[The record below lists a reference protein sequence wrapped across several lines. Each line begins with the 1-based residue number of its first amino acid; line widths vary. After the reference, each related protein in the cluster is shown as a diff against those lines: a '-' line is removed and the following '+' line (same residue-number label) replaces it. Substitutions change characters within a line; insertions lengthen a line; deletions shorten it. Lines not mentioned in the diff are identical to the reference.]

1 MTARTSCSRWGP
13 DSTVAPDAPADPIA
27 AAHAFVRATIGERLG
42 SDGRRAI
49 AVQVTRHRSAGG
61 EPTLCV
67 AGARVEFGGGPAAW
81 QWSCFLLR
89 TTPTG
94 ARFEWAV
101 EQATRAVLYRLGFP

>member
-1 MTARTSCSRWGP
+1 MG
-13 DSTVAPDAPADPIA
+13 PDAPTDPIA
-27 AAHAFVRATIGERLG
+27 AAHPLVWANIGVRLG
-42 SDGRRAI
+42 SDGSRAI
-49 AVQVTRHRSAGG
+49 AVQITRHRSARG

-67 AGARVEFGGGPAAW
+67 AGARVEFSDGPAAW